1 MTRLAVLTM
10 AALALTACTPA
21 ESEPAPTTT
30 APVETS
36 TTTTIAASTTTVAAV
51 AAVPDC
57 LAGNLPF
64 AEQGIVAAL
73 DSPQHDAA
81 IVGGIRWH
89 AEEGCERV
97 IIEFLAEGGSPAT
110 RLGPL
115 GVTLAADTG
124 IVRIALPEEVET
136 TAIGDS
142 LIAGNLVERIYVV
155 EGIEDGLV
163 VDIHL
168 AARGAVR
175 AFTTNSPSR
184 LVVDVRPTSED
195 PVASPASA
203 SGSVVVSSP
212 LPGPSLYPLQV
223 AGYAAPGVEA
233 VRITLSSDGRT
244 TLERSVSTVSD
255 NHVWSFFGIT
265 ISDGP
270 SDLVLV
276 QVTGDTATDDGV
288 TVELDLP

>member
-1 MTRLAVLTM
+1 MTRLAAIALG
-10 AALALTACTPA
+10 ALALAACTPA
-21 ESEPAPTTT
+21 ESEPAPTTA

-36 TTTTIAASTTTVAAV
+36 TTTTIAATTTTV

-73 DSPQHDAA
+73 DSPQHDATT
-81 IVGGIRWH
+81 VGGIRWH

-115 GVTLAADTG
+115 GVTIAADTG

-136 TAIGDS
+136 TALGDS
-142 LIAGNLVERIYVV
+142 LIAGDLVDRIYVV

-163 VDIHL
+163 IDIHL
-168 AARGAVR
+168 SAQGAAR

-184 LVVDVRPTSED
+184 LVVDVRPTSDD
-195 PVASPASA
+195 PVPSPASA

-223 AGYAAPGVEA
+223 AGYASPGVDA

-244 TLERSVSTVSD
+244 TLERSVSTVSE
-255 NHVWSFFGIT
+255 NHVWRFFGIT

-270 SDLVLV
+270 SGLVLV
-276 QVTGDTATDDGV
+276 QVTGDTATDEGV